1 MSSGIAFAI
10 PYCTLQLEQGLAAA
24 TVLNIEFLLSGG
36 KLYRKFQKVPS
47 MTGINIGFVSTRF
60 AGIDGVSL
68 EARKWSE
75 VLEQNGHQCF
85 WFAGELDRN
94 PETSFLEP
102 KAHFQYPRNRW
113 INSQIFG
120 KKRRKH
126 ITTESIHTLRSFLKT
141 RLYNFLH
148 RFRIDILIVENA
160 LTIPLNIPLGIALSE
175 IIAETEI
182 PTIAHHHDFYWER
195 ERFSINGV
203 SDYLRMAFPPNLP
216 GIQHVVINSEA
227 QEQVALRLGIS
238 STVIPNVLDFDHP
251 PVVNEHKVFSF
262 RKSLGLNHDDK
273 IILQPTRI
281 IRRKGI
287 EQAIELV
294 KGLKDPRYKLVISHE
309 AGDEGFEYAHWLKD
323 YALERGV
330 DLRMLAAQISDPWNG
345 NGHFK
350 PAFTLW
356 DIYPCAD
363 LITYP
368 SIREGFGNALIE
380 AVYFKKPILV
390 NRYATFIRDIEPKGF
405 ELLVMNGFLTQ
416 ETVSRA
422 KEIIESQ
429 KVREKMVNTNYEVAA
444 RHYSYAVLRNRL
456 NTILKGF
463 SFSPD
468 RHLSDKTSDSHH
480 VIYLNRSVHTV
491 QHDEQMYSVKMEAS
505 D

>member
-1 MSSGIAFAI
+1 MR
-10 PYCTLQLEQGLAAA
+10 
-24 TVLNIEFLLSGG
+24 G
-36 KLYRKFQKVPS
+36 K
-47 MTGINIGFVSTRF
+47 NIGFVSTRF

-68 EARKWSE
+68 EASKWSE

-94 PETSFLEP
+94 PEKSFLEP
-102 KAHFQYPRNRW
+102 KAHFQYARNRW

-120 KKRRKH
+120 RKRRKH
-126 ITTESIHTLRSFLKT
+126 VVTESIHALRSFLKT
-141 RLYNFLH
+141 RLYTFLH
-148 RFRIDILIVENA
+148 QFHIDLLIVENA
-160 LTIPLNIPLGIALSE
+160 LTIPLNIPLGLALSE
-175 IIAETEI
+175 IIAETQI

-195 ERFSINGV
+195 ERFSVNGV

-216 GIQHVVINSEA
+216 GIRHVVINSEA

-251 PVVNEHKVFSF
+251 PVVDEEKVLSF

-309 AGDEGFEYAHWLKD
+309 AGDEGFEYAQWLKD

-330 DLRMLAAQISDPWNG
+330 DLRMLSTQISDPWNG
-345 NGHFK
+345 NEHLE
-350 PAFTLW
+350 PTFTLW

-368 SIREGFGNALIE
+368 SICEGFGNALIE

-405 ELLVMNGFLTQ
+405 KLIVMDGFLTKK
-416 ETVSRA
+416 TVRQA
-422 KEIIESQ
+422 KEIIESYEL
-429 KVREKMVNTNYEVAA
+429 KEKMANTNYEVAA
-444 RHYSYAVLRNRL
+444 RHYSYNVLQQQL
-456 NTILKGF
+456 NIIMKDF
-463 SFSPD
+463 SFLPERKPSKK
-468 RHLSDKTSDSHH
+468 SSDSRH
-480 VIYLNRSVHTV
+480 VLYFKRSDSPV
-491 QHDEQMYSVKMEAS
+491 QHERLRASVTMEAS
-505 D
+505 K